1 MRSRTVLTSRTV
13 LASRPTAAPVLA
25 APLVAVVLALAAGCG
40 APAPATPAPAAVP
53 RAAEPLTTTSPP
65 TTAPPAGAAT
75 SWLMP
80 DLVGATLQDAQ
91 DAVQELT
98 GFGIPVTTS
107 TDATGA
113 GRMQV
118 LDANWTVCSQ
128 SIAPGTTITPDTDID
143 FAAVQLDESC

>member
-1 MRSRTVLTSRTV
+1 MRSRSVL
-13 LASRPTAAPVLA
+13 AAPVLA
-25 APLVAVVLALAAGCG
+25 AVLALTSGCG
-40 APAPATPAPAAVP
+40 APAPATTAPAGPVPGAVP
-53 RAAEPLTTTSPP
+53 SVPEPLTTTAPP
-65 TTAPPAGAAT
+65 TTAPAAAAAT

-128 SIAPGTTITPDTDID
+128 SVAPGTTITPDTDID
-143 FAAVQLDESC
+143 FATVQLDESC

>member
-1 MRSRTVLTSRTV
+1 MRSRTV
-13 LASRPTAAPVLA
+13 LASRLIAAPVLA
-25 APLVAVVLALAAGCG
+25 TVVALAAGCG
-40 APAPATPAPAAVP
+40 TPAPASAAAP
-53 RAAEPLTTTSPP
+53 GAAEPLTTTSPP
-65 TTAPPAGAAT
+65 TTAPAAAAAT

-98 GFGIPVTTS
+98 GFAIPVTTS

-128 SIAPGTTITPDTDID
+128 SVAPGTTITPDTDID